1 MRGTDRATS
10 YRERGYVVA
19 RGAVDPSLVQF
30 LVACAHTLNSGRQLV
45 SDPAFGNTVAKY
57 GDPAFDT
64 LCAGFVGA
72 LSEVAATELEP
83 TYSYLRWYRP
93 PCELIRHRDRD
104 ACGHTATVH
113 LANWGEPWP
122 FELED
127 ACGAKVR
134 IELDPGDLLLVKG
147 REIPHSR
154 PHREAGDYLQVFL
167 HYVER
172 DGPEAEYRF
181 DRRPAL
187 GLSPESKVNP
197 GGRYSGENR

>member
-1 MRGTDRATS
+1 MRGTDPATS

-113 LANWGEPWP
+113 LA
-122 FELED
+122 
-127 ACGAKVR
+127 K
-134 IELDPGDLLLVKG
+134 
-147 REIPHSR
+147 
-154 PHREAGDYLQVFL
+154 VFL